1 VGRLTPTHTEPPTA
15 ARVLLTTRPGG
26 GRRAAVAAIFPA
38 PSGLRQTP
46 TMTDTSTD
54 TRHDGNWGRWGADD
68 ERGTLNLLTPER
80 VLAATQVCKTGKV
93 YSLSLPIQNKGVPLL
108 EHRPAPQ
115 RLSLTSA
122 SDIEPYVSMG
132 GAPGLGANEDVLV
145 VASHNT
151 THMDALSHVYTE
163 DGIYNGFPRDEF
175 STKGGAGHCDIR
187 ATATFAGR
195 GILLDLPGHQGVD
208 WLEPGHAIT
217 RAELD
222 ECAAAQG
229 TEVRAGDIL
238 LVRTGWLD
246 LFEQGTSDFAQPGLG
261 VDTVSFVDD
270 HDIAAV
276 GVDNSAVECI
286 PFDDNVFLVVHIEL
300 LVKRGVTLMEHLK
313 LSELAAD
320 RCHEFF
326 LSVGA
331 LPVTGAAGSPINPV
345 AIG

>member
-1 VGRLTPTHTEPPTA
+1 
-15 ARVLLTTRPGG
+15 
-26 GRRAAVAAIFPA
+26 
-38 PSGLRQTP
+38 
-46 TMTDTSTD
+46 MTDTRTD
-54 TRHDGNWGRWGADD
+54 NWGRWGADD
-68 ERGTLNLLTPER
+68 ERGTLNLITDER

-93 YSLSLPIQNKGVPLL
+93 YSLSLPIQPKGVPHL
-108 EHRPAPQ
+108 EHRPVPQ

-122 SDIEPYVSMG
+122 SDPEQFTWMG
-132 GAPGLGANEDVLV
+132 GHPGLGANEDVLV
-145 VASHNT
+145 LASHNT

-187 ATATFAGR
+187 ATGTFAGR

-222 ECAAAQG
+222 ECADAQG

-246 LFEQGTSDFAQPGLG
+246 LFAQGTDEWRQPGLG
-261 VDTVSFVDD
+261 VDSLSFIDD
-270 HDIAAV
+270 HDIAAI
-276 GVDNSAVECI
+276 GVDNAAIECI
-286 PFDDNVFLVVHIEL
+286 PFDGGEALVLHIAL

-313 LSELAAD
+313 LSDLAAD
-320 RCHEFF
+320 RCHEFL

>member
-1 VGRLTPTHTEPPTA
+1 
-15 ARVLLTTRPGG
+15 
-26 GRRAAVAAIFPA
+26 
-38 PSGLRQTP
+38 
-46 TMTDTSTD
+46 MTDTT
-54 TRHDGNWGRWGADD
+54 TNAKHDGTNWGRWGADD

-80 VLAATQVCKTGKV
+80 VLAAMQVCTTGKV
-93 YSLSLPIQNKGVPLL
+93 YSLSLPIKNKGVPLL

-122 SDIEPYVSMG
+122 SDPEPFTWMG
-132 GAPGLGANEDVLV
+132 GDPGLGANEDVLV
-145 VASHNT
+145 IASHNT

-175 STKGGAGHCDIR
+175 STKRGAGHCDIL
-187 ATATFAGR
+187 ATGTFAGR

-246 LFEQGTSDFAQPGLG
+246 LFEQGTDDYRQPGLG
-261 VDTVSFVDD
+261 VDSLSFVDD
-270 HDIAAV
+270 HDIAAI

-286 PFDDNVFLVVHIEL
+286 PFDGNEALVLHIAL
-300 LVKRGVTLMEHLK
+300 LVKRGVTLLEHIK
-313 LSELAAD
+313 MSELAAD
-320 RCHEFF
+320 GCHEFF

-331 LPVTGAAGSPINPV
+331 LPVPGAAGSPINPV

>member
-1 VGRLTPTHTEPPTA
+1 
-15 ARVLLTTRPGG
+15 
-26 GRRAAVAAIFPA
+26 
-38 PSGLRQTP
+38 
-46 TMTDTSTD
+46 MTDTTTD
-54 TRHDGNWGRWGADD
+54 TQHDGTNWGRWGADD
-68 ERGTLNLLTPER
+68 ERGTLNFLTPER

-93 YSLSLPIQNKGVPLL
+93 YSLSLPIQQHGVPIFDY
-108 EHRPAPQ
+108 RGAP
-115 RLSLTSA
+115 RRYSLTSA
-122 SDIEPYVSMG
+122 SDIEPYANMG
-132 GAPGLGANEDVLV
+132 GAPGLGANEDMLVL
-145 VASHNT
+145 ASHSI

-175 STKGGAGHCDIR
+175 STKGGASHCDIR
-187 ATATFAGR
+187 TTGTFAGR

-208 WLEPGHAIT
+208 WLEPGHVIT

-222 ECAAAQG
+222 ACVDAQR

-246 LFEQGTSDFAQPGLG
+246 LFEQGTDDFAQPGLG
-261 VDTVSFVDD
+261 VDAVSFVVD

-276 GVDNSAVECI
+276 GADNAAIESI
-286 PFDDNVFLVVHIEL
+286 PFDDNVFLAVHIEL

-320 RCHEFF
+320 GCHEFF

>member
-1 VGRLTPTHTEPPTA
+1 
-15 ARVLLTTRPGG
+15 
-26 GRRAAVAAIFPA
+26 
-38 PSGLRQTP
+38 
-46 TMTDTSTD
+46 MTDTT
-54 TRHDGNWGRWGADD
+54 TNTQHDGTNWGRWGADD

-93 YSLSLPIQNKGVPLL
+93 YSLALPIQKHGVPILD
-108 EHRPAPQ
+108 HRGAPQ
-115 RLSLTSA
+115 RLTLTSA
-122 SDIEPYVSMG
+122 SDKEPYANFG

-145 VASHNT
+145 IASHSI
-151 THMDALSHVYTE
+151 THMDALSHVFTE
-163 DGIYNGFPRDEF
+163 DGIYNGFARDEF
-175 STKGGAGHCDIR
+175 SATSGAPHCDIR
-187 ATATFAGR
+187 ATGTFAGR
-195 GILLDLPGHQGVD
+195 GILLDVAGHQGVD

-217 RAELD
+217 SAEL
-222 ECAAAQG
+222 EACADAQG

-246 LFEQGTSDFAQPGLG
+246 FFATGNAEFAQPGLG
-261 VDTVSFVDD
+261 VDAASFVDD
-270 HDIAAV
+270 HEIAAV
-276 GVDNSAVECI
+276 GADNTAIECM
-286 PFDDNVFLVVHIEL
+286 PFDDNVFLAVHIEL

-320 RCHEFF
+320 GCHEFF